1 MRLHDDVLGSLEAE
15 AIQIFREVVA
25 ECERPVLLFSAGKD
39 SAVLLHLA
47 RKAFFPAMPPFPLLH
62 VDTMWKFREMYAF
75 RDQAAAAAGMTLRV
89 HRNPEAEAE
98 GINPFD
104 HGASVHTDIWK
115 TQGLKQALDAGRFD
129 AAFGGAR
136 RDEEKSRAKERIVSV
151 RTAAQG
157 WDPKRQRPELWSLY
171 NTRLQDGESV
181 RVFPLSNWI
190 ELDIWRYIQRENIAL
205 PSLYFAAERPVLE
218 RDGALLVLDD
228 DRMPLRPG
236 EAARMRRVRFRTL
249 GCWPLTA
256 AVESDAD
263 TLEAIAREISDAS
276 LSERQ
281 GRAIDH
287 DPSASMERKK
297 REGYF

>member
-15 AIQIFREVVA
+15 AIHIFREVA
-25 ECERPVLLFSAGKD
+25 AGCERPVLLFSAGKD

-47 RKAFFPAMPPFPLLH
+47 RKAFFPAVPPFPLLH

-75 RDQAAAAAGMTLRV
+75 RDQAADAAGMTLRV
-89 HRNPEAEAE
+89 HSNPEAEAE

-151 RTAAQG
+151 RTAAHG

-236 EAARMRRVRFRTL
+236 ETARMRRVRFRTL

-263 TLEAIAREISDAS
+263 TLEAIVREVRDAS

-287 DPSASMERKK
+287 DPSATMERKK